1 MKVLNGKTGVV
12 TGAASGIGRALVLR
26 MLEEGMRVVA
36 ADVDEAGIE
45 ELARESSDV
54 AAVACDVTDPSS
66 CSRLAEAAWERFD
79 GVHVLCNNAGV
90 LGRFAPVWDQ
100 DPDDWRWLFS
110 VNVMGVANVLRAF
123 VPRLLAQDAPAHIV
137 NTASEAAFSTR
148 AFVGVYHASKHAVL
162 AISETLAQELGEV
175 GEVGEEGAPIR
186 VSVLCPGGVNTRVL
200 DAARNRP
207 GELAPERESTGAA
220 GALRSRYGRQL
231 PDAMAP
237 EDVASA
243 VLDGIRNDR
252 FYIFSHPEVAGLA
265 AERAEAVAN
274 DAYPTL
280 PPRLAAALRRDVSGS
295 SSG

>member
-1 MKVLNGKTGVV
+1 MKDLAGKTAVV

-26 MLEEGMRVVA
+26 MLDEGMRVVA
-36 ADVDEAGIE
+36 ADVDEAGIDA
-45 ELARESSDV
+45 LAEDSPDV
-54 AAVACDVTDPSS
+54 AAVPCDVTDPSS
-66 CSRLAEAAWERFD
+66 CERLAQAAWDRWG

-90 LGRFAPVWDQ
+90 IGRFAPVWDQ

-137 NTASEAAFSTR
+137 NTASEAAFTAR

-162 AISETLAQELGEV
+162 AISETLAQELE
-175 GEVGEEGAPIR
+175 EEGGSVR
-186 VSVLCPGGVNTRVL
+186 VSVLCPGGVDTRVL

-207 GELAPERESTGAA
+207 GSLAPERDSTGVA

-243 VLDGIRNDR
+243 VIDGIRNDR
-252 FYIFSHPEVAGLA
+252 FYIFSHPEVAQLA
-265 AERAEAVAN
+265 ADRAEAVAN
-274 DAYPTL
+274 DAYPRL
-280 PPRLAAALRRDVSGS
+280 PPRLAAALQRDLSGS
-295 SSG
+295 TR